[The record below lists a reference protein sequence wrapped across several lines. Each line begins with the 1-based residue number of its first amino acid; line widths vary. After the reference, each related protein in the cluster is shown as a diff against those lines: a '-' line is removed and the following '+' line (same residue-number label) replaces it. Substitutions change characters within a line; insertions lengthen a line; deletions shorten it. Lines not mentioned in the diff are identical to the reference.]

1 MLSVYLAAIVRLS
14 MYIRVADATHVRGVH
29 LCRGAQ
35 PVPYLPCL
43 YIHRYILGGS
53 RLREASEAQ
62 PFSYRFVSLRSFSL
76 PRSSVARAG
85 PSRARGIK
93 YNKDIQWE
101 LIGYLPIYRS
111 LSAYCCVVPLVQRQ
125 CTEPLPCRSVRTR
138 LVSSS
143 ILRSSASLFFFHRAQ
158 IKIFRGGIISRITH
172 VFLAGVIPRYRC
184 VASASSR
191 RTSLFFSTERTVSA

>member
-1 MLSVYLAAIVRLS
+1 MR
-14 MYIRVADATHVRGVH
+14 
-29 LCRGAQ
+29 RGAQ
-35 PVPYLPCL
+35 PVPYLPL
-43 YIHRYILGGS
+43 HTPIYS
-53 RLREASEAQ
+53 RRQ
-62 PFSYRFVSLRSFSL
+62 PTARSKRGATFLLSFRLPPFFLSPSLERCS
-76 PRSSVARAG
+76 RAG

-143 ILRSSASLFFFHRAQ
+143 ILRPSLLFLRFALFSFTACADRAQ
-158 IKIFRGGIISRITH
+158 IKIFRGGIISRIAH
-172 VFLAGVIPRYRC
+172 VFSGRNTSISLRRVRVESSNVGIFFYRAHGEC
-184 VASASSR
+184 A
-191 RTSLFFSTERTVSA
+191 